1 MRPFPR
7 LRSLL
12 CLAQL
17 GCPLFVGV
25 VLYSALLKARVSDFE
40 LSMPQSNPV
49 ASPVRS
55 SSDTADFAD
64 WAKEGS
70 GHLSTYSRSV
80 HERKR
85 AAHST
90 ALSYWRCRQCTAGDD
105 GAVRTKHW
113 SWERAVMTVTSLF
126 ERGSFRAVPRAG
138 SQPKAP
144 NCGDRHWRCQ

>member
-25 VLYSALLKARVSDFE
+25 VLNAALLKDRVSDFE

-70 GHLSTYSRSV
+70 GHLRTYSRSV

-85 AAHST
+85 AAHLTGPKLLEASSMHRRGRRCGEDK
-90 ALSYWRCRQCTAGDD
+90 ALILGESC
-105 GAVRTKHW
+105 
-113 SWERAVMTVTSLF
+113 
-126 ERGSFRAVPRAG
+126 
-138 SQPKAP
+138 
-144 NCGDRHWRCQ
+144 NDRHKPV